1 MAENLHDKAVAL
13 LNERL
18 GWLADQIRAN
28 HIEAGQV
35 ASGKL
40 RDSIHKGVDDM
51 GDHIVGYVDA
61 LPYIEAMEQGN
72 APWEPIPTKQAK
84 DGHTYDYVPKWF
96 ADAIGRWMNDKHI
109 QETKERNRYA
119 VAWKII
125 HDGTLLY
132 RYGGRSDIYSEVTAA
147 VATEIA
153 DELAKMA
160 IVEIET
166 ITLNIEKQ

>member
-1 MAENLHDKAVAL
+1 MDELHDKAVAL

-18 GWLADQIRAN
+18 QWLADQIRAN
-28 HIEAGQV
+28 HEAAGQV

-40 RDSIHKGVDDM
+40 RDSIQAIVEDM
-51 GDHIVGYVDA
+51 GERISGHVDA

-96 ADAIGRWMNDKHI
+96 ADAIGQWMSDKGI

-125 HDGTLLY
+125 HEGTLLY
-132 RYGGRSDIYSEVTAA
+132 RQGGRSDIYSEITKA
-147 VATEIA
+147 VAEEIA
-153 DELAKMA
+153 DELAAEVA
-160 IVEIET
+160 IEIKT
-166 ITLNIEKQ
+166 ITLNLEK

>member
-1 MAENLHDKAVAL
+1 MSDLKARATQL
-13 LNERL
+13 LTERL
-18 GWLADQIRAN
+18 GWLADQVRAN
-28 HIEAGQV
+28 HENAGQV

-40 RDSIHKGVDDM
+40 RDSIAAFVEDM
-51 GDHIVGYVDA
+51 GDRISGHVDA
-61 LPYIEAMEQGN
+61 LSYIEAMEQGN

-96 ADAIGRWMNDKHI
+96 ADAIGQWMSDKGI

-132 RYGGRSDIYSEVTAA
+132 RQGGRSDIYSEVTKA
-147 VATEIA
+147 VAEEIA
-153 DELAKMA
+153 DELVMEVA
-160 IVEIET
+160 IQVKT
-166 ITLNIEKQ
+166 ITLNLEK

>member
-1 MAENLHDKAVAL
+1 MSDLKARATQL

-18 GWLADQIRAN
+18 QWLADQVRAN
-28 HIEAGQV
+28 HENAGQV

-40 RDSIHKGVDDM
+40 RDSIAAIVEDQ
-51 GDHIVGYVDA
+51 GDRISGHVDA
-61 LPYIEAMEQGN
+61 LSYIEAMEQGN

-96 ADAIGRWMNDKHI
+96 ADAIGKWMDDKGI

-132 RYGGRSDIYSEVTAA
+132 RQGGRFDIYSEVTKA
-147 VATEIA
+147 VAEEIA
-153 DELAKMA
+153 DELAA
-160 IVEIET
+160 EVSIEIQT
-166 ITLNIEKQ
+166 ITLNLEK

>member
-1 MAENLHDKAVAL
+1 MNELHDKAVAL

-18 GWLADQIRAN
+18 QWLADQVRAN
-28 HIEAGQV
+28 HENAGQV

-40 RDSIHKGVDDM
+40 RDSIAAFVEDM
-51 GDHIVGYVDA
+51 GDRVSGHVDA
-61 LPYIEAMEQGN
+61 LSYIEAMEQGN

-96 ADAIGRWMNDKHI
+96 ADAIGQWMSDKGI

-132 RYGGRSDIYSEVTAA
+132 RQGGRSDIYSEITKA
-147 VATEIA
+147 VAEEIA
-153 DELAKMA
+153 DELGMEVA
-160 IVEIET
+160 IQVKT
-166 ITLNIEKQ
+166 ITLNLEK

>member
-1 MAENLHDKAVAL
+1 MNELHDKAVAL

-18 GWLADQIRAN
+18 QWLADQVRAN
-28 HIEAGQV
+28 HIQAGQV

-40 RDSIHKGVDDM
+40 RDSIVAYVDDQEESII
-51 GDHIVGYVDA
+51 GHVDA
-61 LPYIEAMEQGN
+61 LSYIEAMEQGN

-84 DGHTYDYVPKWF
+84 DGHVYDYVPKWF
-96 ADAIGRWMNDKHI
+96 AEAIGKWMADKHI

-132 RYGGRSDIYSEVTAA
+132 REGGRTDIYSEITKA
-147 VATEIA
+147 VAEEIA
-153 DELAKMA
+153 DELVMEVVTQIK
-160 IVEIET
+160 T
-166 ITLNIEKQ
+166 ITLNV

>member
-1 MAENLHDKAVAL
+1 MSDLKARATQL
-13 LNERL
+13 LTERL
-18 GWLADQIRAN
+18 QWLADHVRQN
-28 HIEAGQV
+28 HIDAGQV

-40 RDSIHKGVDDM
+40 RDSIASFVEDQ
-51 GDHIVGYVDA
+51 GDRISGYVDA
-61 LPYIEAMEQGN
+61 LSYIEAMEQGN

-96 ADAIGRWMNDKHI
+96 ADAIGKWMDDKGI

-132 RYGGRSDIYSEVTAA
+132 RQGGRSDIYSEVTKA
-147 VATEIA
+147 VAEEIA
-153 DELAKMA
+153 DELAA
-160 IVEIET
+160 EVATEIKT
-166 ITLNIEKQ
+166 ITLNLEK

>member
-1 MAENLHDKAVAL
+1 MSDLKQRATEL

-18 GWLADQIRAN
+18 TWLAEQIRQN
-28 HIEAGQV
+28 HIDAGQV

-40 RDSIHKGVDDM
+40 RDSIVAIVDDQ
-51 GDHIVGYVDA
+51 GDRISGHVDA
-61 LPYIEAMEQGN
+61 LSYIESIEQGN
-72 APWEPIPTKQAK
+72 PPWETIPTKEAK

-96 ADAIGRWMNDKHI
+96 ADAIGQWMSDKGI
-109 QETKERNRYA
+109 QETKEWNRYA

-132 RYGGRSDIYSEVTAA
+132 REGGRSDIYSEVTAA
-147 VATEIA
+147 VAKEIA
-153 DELAKMA
+153 DELAKEA

-166 ITLNIEKQ
+166 ITLNLEKQ

>member
-1 MAENLHDKAVAL
+1 MNELHDKAVAL

-18 GWLADQIRAN
+18 QWLADQVRAN
-28 HIEAGQV
+28 HENAGQV

-40 RDSIHKGVDDM
+40 RDSIAAFVEDM
-51 GDHIVGYVDA
+51 GDRVSGHVDA
-61 LPYIEAMEQGN
+61 LSYIEAMEQGN

-96 ADAIGRWMNDKHI
+96 ADAIGQWMSDKGI

-132 RYGGRSDIYSEVTAA
+132 RQGGRSDIYSEITKA
-147 VATEIA
+147 VAEEIA
-153 DELAKMA
+153 DELVMEVA
-160 IVEIET
+160 IQVKT
-166 ITLNIEKQ
+166 ITLNLEK

>member
-1 MAENLHDKAVAL
+1 MSDLKARATQL
-13 LNERL
+13 LTERL
-18 GWLADQIRAN
+18 GWLADRVRAN
-28 HIEAGQV
+28 HENAGQV

-40 RDSIHKGVDDM
+40 RDSIAAFVEDM
-51 GDHIVGYVDA
+51 GDRVSGHVDA
-61 LPYIEAMEQGN
+61 LSYIEAMEQGN

-96 ADAIGRWMNDKHI
+96 ADAIGRWMDDKGI

-132 RYGGRSDIYSEVTAA
+132 RQGGRSDIYSEITKA
-147 VATEIA
+147 VAEEIA
-153 DELAKMA
+153 DELAA
-160 IVEIET
+160 DVVLEIKT
-166 ITLNIEKQ
+166 ITLNLGK

>member
-1 MAENLHDKAVAL
+1 MSDLKARATQL
-13 LNERL
+13 LTERL
-18 GWLADQIRAN
+18 GWLADQVRAN
-28 HIEAGQV
+28 HEDAGQV

-40 RDSIHKGVDDM
+40 RDSIQSLVEDQ
-51 GDHIVGYVDA
+51 GDRISGHVDA
-61 LPYIEAMEQGN
+61 LSYIEAMEQGN

-96 ADAIGRWMNDKHI
+96 ADAIGQWMSDKGI

-132 RYGGRSDIYSEVTAA
+132 RQGGRSDIYSEITKA
-147 VATEIA
+147 VAEEIA
-153 DELAKMA
+153 DELAAEVA
-160 IVEIET
+160 IEIKT
-166 ITLNIEKQ
+166 ITLNLEK

>member
-1 MAENLHDKAVAL
+1 MSDLKERATQL
-13 LNERL
+13 LTERL
-18 GWLADQIRAN
+18 QWLADQVRAN
-28 HIEAGQV
+28 HENAGQV

-40 RDSIHKGVDDM
+40 RDYIHSIVEDQ
-51 GDHIVGYVDA
+51 GDRISGYVEA
-61 LPYIEAMEQGN
+61 LSYIEAMEQGN

-96 ADAIGRWMNDKHI
+96 ADAIGQWMSDKGI

-132 RYGGRSDIYSEVTAA
+132 RQGGRSDIYSEITKA
-147 VATEIA
+147 VAEEIA
-153 DELAKMA
+153 DELAAEVA
-160 IVEIET
+160 IEIQT
-166 ITLNIEKQ
+166 ITLNLEK

>member
-1 MAENLHDKAVAL
+1 MDELHDKAVAL
-13 LNERL
+13 LTERL
-18 GWLADQIRAN
+18 QWLADQVRQN
-28 HIEAGQV
+28 HIDAGQV

-40 RDSIHKGVDDM
+40 RDNIRKGVDDM

-61 LPYIEAMEQGN
+61 LSYIEAMEQGN

-96 ADAIGRWMNDKHI
+96 ADAIGKWMDDKGI
-109 QETKERNRYA
+109 QETKELNRYA

-132 RYGGRSDIYSEVTAA
+132 RQGGRSDIYSEVTKA
-147 VATEIA
+147 VAEEIA
-153 DELAKMA
+153 DELVAD
-160 IVEIET
+160 VVLEIKT
-166 ITLNIEKQ
+166 ITLNLEK

>member
-1 MAENLHDKAVAL
+1 MSDLKARVTGI

-18 GWLADQIRAN
+18 QWLADQVRQN
-28 HIEAGQV
+28 HIDAGQV

-40 RDSIHKGVDDM
+40 RDSFIAIVEDQ
-51 GDHIVGYVDA
+51 GDRIIGHVDA
-61 LPYIEAMEQGN
+61 LPYVESIEQGN

-96 ADAIGRWMNDKHI
+96 ADAIGRWMADKGI

-132 RYGGRSDIYSEVTAA
+132 RQGGRSDIYSDITKA
-147 VATEIA
+147 VAEEIA
-153 DELAKMA
+153 DELTAEVA
-160 IVEIET
+160 IEIKT
-166 ITLNIEKQ
+166 ITLNLEK

>member
-1 MAENLHDKAVAL
+1 MDELHDKAVAL

-18 GWLADQIRAN
+18 QWLADQIRAN
-28 HIEAGQV
+28 HIQAGQV

-40 RDSIHKGVDDM
+40 RDSIAAFVEDQ
-51 GDHIVGYVDA
+51 GDRISGHVDA
-61 LPYIEAMEQGN
+61 LSYIEAMEQGN
-72 APWEPIPTKQAK
+72 VPWEPIPTKQAK

-96 ADAIGRWMNDKHI
+96 ADAIGKWMDDKGI

-132 RYGGRSDIYSEVTAA
+132 RQGGRSDIYSEVTKA
-147 VATEIA
+147 VAEEIA
-153 DELAKMA
+153 DELVAD
-160 IVEIET
+160 VVLEIKT
-166 ITLNIEKQ
+166 ITLNLGK

>member
-1 MAENLHDKAVAL
+1 MSDLKARATQL
-13 LNERL
+13 LTERL
-18 GWLADQIRAN
+18 GWLADQVRAN
-28 HIEAGQV
+28 HENAGQV

-40 RDSIHKGVDDM
+40 RDYIHSSVEDQ
-51 GDHIVGYVDA
+51 GDRIIGYVDA
-61 LPYIEAMEQGN
+61 LSYIEAMEQGN

-96 ADAIGRWMNDKHI
+96 ADAIGQWMSDKGI

-132 RYGGRSDIYSEVTAA
+132 RQGGRSDIYSEITKA
-147 VATEIA
+147 VAEEIA
-153 DELAKMA
+153 DELAAEVA
-160 IVEIET
+160 IEIQT
-166 ITLNIEKQ
+166 ITLNLEK

>member
-1 MAENLHDKAVAL
+1 MSDLKARVTGI

-18 GWLADQIRAN
+18 QWLADQIREN
-28 HIEAGQV
+28 HIQAGQV

-40 RDSIHKGVDDM
+40 RDNIHKGVEDM
-51 GDHIVGYVDA
+51 GDRIVGYVEA

-96 ADAIGRWMNDKHI
+96 ADAIGQWMSDKGI

-132 RYGGRSDIYSEVTAA
+132 RQGGRSDIYSEITKA
-147 VATEIA
+147 VAEEIA
-153 DELAKMA
+153 DELAAEVA
-160 IVEIET
+160 IEIKT
-166 ITLNIEKQ
+166 ITLNLEK

>member
-1 MAENLHDKAVAL
+1 MDSIHDKAVSL

-18 GWLADQIRAN
+18 GWLANQIREN
-28 HIEAGQV
+28 HIQAGQV

-40 RDSIHKGVDDM
+40 RDNIKQGVEDM
-51 GDHIVGYVDA
+51 GDRIIGYVDA
-61 LPYIEAMEQGN
+61 ISYIEAMEQGN

-96 ADAIGRWMNDKHI
+96 ADAIGQWMSDKGI

-132 RYGGRSDIYSEVTAA
+132 RQGGRSDIYSEITKA
-147 VATEIA
+147 VAEEIA
-153 DELAKMA
+153 DELVMEVA
-160 IVEIET
+160 IQVKT
-166 ITLNIEKQ
+166 ITLNLEK

>member
-1 MAENLHDKAVAL
+1 MSDLKARATQL
-13 LNERL
+13 LTERL
-18 GWLADQIRAN
+18 QWLADTIRAN
-28 HIEAGQV
+28 HEAAGQV

-40 RDSIHKGVDDM
+40 RDNIRQGVEDM
-51 GDHIVGYVDA
+51 GDRISGHVDA
-61 LPYIEAMEQGN
+61 LSYIEAMEQGN

-96 ADAIGRWMNDKHI
+96 ADAIGQWMSDKGI

-132 RYGGRSDIYSEVTAA
+132 RQGGRSDIYSEITKA
-147 VATEIA
+147 VAEEIA
-153 DELAKMA
+153 DELAAEVA
-160 IVEIET
+160 IEIKT
-166 ITLNIEKQ
+166 ITLNLEK

>member
-1 MAENLHDKAVAL
+1 MSDLKARATQL
-13 LNERL
+13 LTERL
-18 GWLADQIRAN
+18 QWLADQVRQN
-28 HIEAGQV
+28 HIDAGQV

-40 RDSIHKGVDDM
+40 RDSIQSFVEDQ
-51 GDHIVGYVDA
+51 GDRISGHVDA
-61 LPYIEAMEQGN
+61 LSYIEAMEQGN

-96 ADAIGRWMNDKHI
+96 ADAIGQWMSDKGI

-132 RYGGRSDIYSEVTAA
+132 RQGGRSDIYSEITKA
-147 VATEIA
+147 VAEEIA
-153 DELAKMA
+153 DELAAEVA
-160 IVEIET
+160 IEIKT
-166 ITLNIEKQ
+166 ITLNLEK

>member
-1 MAENLHDKAVAL
+1 MNELHDKAVAL

-18 GWLADQIRAN
+18 QWLADQVRAN
-28 HIEAGQV
+28 HIQAGQV

-40 RDSIHKGVDDM
+40 RDSIKPNVEDM
-51 GDHIVGYVDA
+51 GEHIIGYVET
-61 LPYIEAMEQGN
+61 LSYIESMEQGN

-96 ADAIGRWMNDKHI
+96 ADAIGKWMDDKDI
-109 QETKERNRYA
+109 KETKERNRYA

-132 RYGGRSDIYSEVTAA
+132 RQGGRSDIYSENTKA
-147 VATEIA
+147 VAEEIA
-153 DELAKMA
+153 DELVAD
-160 IVEIET
+160 VVLEIKT
-166 ITLNIEKQ
+166 ITLNLGK

>member
-1 MAENLHDKAVAL
+1 MSDLKARVTGI

-18 GWLADQIRAN
+18 GWLADQVRQN

-40 RDSIHKGVDDM
+40 RDSIQSFVEDQ
-51 GDHIVGYVDA
+51 GDRIIGHVDA
-61 LPYIEAMEQGN
+61 LPYVESIEQGN

-96 ADAIGRWMNDKHI
+96 ADAIGQWMSDKGI

-132 RYGGRSDIYSEVTAA
+132 RQGGRSDIYSEITKA
-147 VATEIA
+147 VAKEIA
-153 DELAKMA
+153 DELAAEVA
-160 IVEIET
+160 IEIQT
-166 ITLNIEKQ
+166 ITLNLEK

>member
-1 MAENLHDKAVAL
+1 MSDLKARVTGI

-18 GWLADQIRAN
+18 GWLADQVRQN

-40 RDSIHKGVDDM
+40 RDSIQSFVEDQ
-51 GDHIVGYVDA
+51 GDRIIGHVDA
-61 LPYIEAMEQGN
+61 LPYVESIEQGN

-96 ADAIGRWMNDKHI
+96 ADAIGQWMSDKGI

-132 RYGGRSDIYSEVTAA
+132 RQGGRSDIYSEITKA
-147 VATEIA
+147 VAKEIA
-153 DELAKMA
+153 DELAAEVA
-160 IVEIET
+160 IEIKT
-166 ITLNIEKQ
+166 ITLNLEK